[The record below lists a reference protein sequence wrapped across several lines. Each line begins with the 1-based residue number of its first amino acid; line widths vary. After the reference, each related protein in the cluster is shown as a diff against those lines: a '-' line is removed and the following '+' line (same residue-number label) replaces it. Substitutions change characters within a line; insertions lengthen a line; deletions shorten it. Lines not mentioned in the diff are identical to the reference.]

1 MRSHTIQDIIG
12 QPSTKEYIA
21 YIEDNLTLKCPL
33 TKVDLPCAEDIFGAK
48 RRIVQGKNNKEEVI
62 AVIVD
67 SKDLPKEPTRATE
80 ADFMYI
86 NEIPFVITV
95 SRGINFGAAEL

>member
-1 MRSHTIQDIIG
+1 MDI
-12 QPSTKEYIA
+12 
-21 YIEDNLTLKCPL
+21 L
-33 TKVDLPCAEDIFGAK
+33 CAEDIFGAK

-67 SKDLPKEPTRATE
+67 SKDLPEGLLEQHRNVTLE

-86 NEIPFVITV
+86 NEIPIVITV
-95 SRGINFGAAEL
+95 SRA